1 MKGGGKFEPSSS
13 KIVFEDSEEDEEEHS
28 DSSVSSSDEEE
39 ETEKELTLEE
49 IHKLRADG
57 SRAAP
62 WKPNQEKKKSR
73 ANKNRPMELSSK
85 RPVSRYR
92 EVIQVPKK
100 VVRDPR
106 FDSLSGNVDTEG
118 FRKRYSF
125 FFEEK
130 LPTERE
136 ELKKQLK
143 KTKNPEEV
151 DELKNRLS
159 YVEKWMKY
167 EPSTINKGRAILT
180 EHKKKE
186 REAAKE
192 GKKPYYL
199 KKSEIRNQELIE
211 KYNSLKA
218 SGKLESFLDKRRKKN
233 ATKDHRFMPYRR
245 ADASEQ

>member
-1 MKGGGKFEPSSS
+1 MKGAGKFEPSSS
-13 KIVFEDSEEDEEEHS
+13 KIVFEDSEEDEKALS
-28 DSSVSSSDEEE
+28 CSSVSSSDEED
-39 ETEKELTLEE
+39 ETKNELTLEE

-62 WKPNQEKKKSR
+62 LKPFQVKKTSR

-92 EVIQVPKK
+92 EVVQVPKK

-106 FDSLSGNVDTEG
+106 FDSLIGKVDPEG

-125 FFEEK
+125 FFEGK
-130 LPTERE
+130 LPAERE

-151 DELKNRLS
+151 NELKDRLN
-159 YVEKWMKY
+159 YVEKMLKY
-167 EPSTINKGRAILT
+167 EPSSTYSKGKAILT

-199 KKSEIRNQELIE
+199 KKSEIRKQTLIE
-211 KYNSLKA
+211 KYNSLKVCKF
-218 SGKLESFLDKRRKKN
+218 SLDSKV
-233 ATKDHRFMPYRR
+233 
-245 ADASEQ
+245 